1 MSAASTQE
9 PIIIEDDLEEIPR
22 GLPHLAAKE
31 YIRAGAIDE
40 EGEVEGFDD
49 EAEEE
54 DIIRLLESTTEA
66 EKRFLVSLMSF
77 LILLPELL
85 S

>member
-1 MSAASTQE
+1 MAAAPAWVPVFVE
-9 PIIIEDDLEEIPR
+9 EVPEEIPR
-22 GLPHLAAKE
+22 RLPRLAAKE
-31 YIRAGAIDE
+31 YIRAAVIDE

-54 DIIRLLESTTEA
+54 DIIRLLESTTKA
-66 EKRFLVSLMSF
+66 EKHFLVSLMSF
-77 LILLPELL
+77 LILLSVLP